1 MRAPTPKQELA
12 VAVTFPVIVTILVVD
27 AVGLGARV
35 FAAFV
40 AGAGSSAVVAYVA
53 VANRLIHDTRRHG

>member
-1 MRAPTPKQELA
+1 MRAPTRGQELA
-12 VAVTFPVIVTILVVD
+12 VAVAVAVIVTIVVVV

-53 VANRLIHDTRRHG
+53 VANRLIHDARRHS